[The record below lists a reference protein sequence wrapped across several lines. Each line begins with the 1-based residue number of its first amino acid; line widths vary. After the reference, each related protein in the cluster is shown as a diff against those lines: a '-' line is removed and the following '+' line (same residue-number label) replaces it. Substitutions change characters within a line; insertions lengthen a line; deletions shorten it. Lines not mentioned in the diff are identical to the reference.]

1 MAGSSRTTRALG
13 VVTLEQLLLFVTGA
27 LDRVGIPYMVV
38 GSLASTVHGEPR
50 ATQDVDIVIDP
61 DRAQLDELLAGLDR
75 SVFYVGSAQAALDR
89 RDMFN
94 VVDTTSGWKVDF
106 IIRKDREFSIV
117 ELDRRTEVEVL
128 GIRLFVASPEDTI
141 LAKLEWSAASGSDRQ
156 LADAAAVVL
165 VSGELLDW
173 DHLHRWADVLG
184 VAERLSQLVD
194 DDVQT

>member
-1 MAGSSRTTRALG
+1 M
-13 VVTLEQLLLFVTGA
+13 TLEQLLLFVTGA

-61 DRAQLDELLAGLDR
+61 DRAQLDELLARLDR